1 MTRRDA
7 VGTPLIQVLEA
18 DLIRKL
24 VAPTTLDPITQKSI
38 FISELN
44 INGKP
49 LGDMRDLNAERM
61 YQVSHTL
68 RRKHLPVVTSHS
80 SEKGY
85 ELHFGRYILA
95 HHYEYNSNNKVSVV
109 SFDLDWQPDDETQNK
124 PLLFNALTNLVKE
137 NVLSTLEQAKAF
149 QFLNTYFGL
158 NQSQI
163 SNSCGCS
170 RSQVSNIQRLLSL
183 PESLLNDLES
193 GKISSSHCRTLL
205 AIKDNPNALSY
216 YASLVKEQ
224 NISVHALNDLLR
236 VHHSSNLLESTIS
249 QLRTEGLEL
258 RLEQA
263 RIGGRVVI
271 TFKDSNELHRILERL
286 KD

>member
-1 MTRRDA
+1 MSRRDA

-18 DLIRKL
+18 DLVRNL
-24 VAPTTLDPITQKSI
+24 VAPTTLDPIKQKSVSL
-38 FISELN
+38 SEFRT
-44 INGKP
+44 NGQG

-61 YQVSHTL
+61 HQVFHTL
-68 RRKHLPVVTSHS
+68 KRKHLPVITSHS
-80 SEKGY
+80 SQRGY
-85 ELHFGRYILA
+85 ELHFGRYIIA
-95 HHYEYNSNNKVSVV
+95 HHYENKLNGKVSVV
-109 SFDLDWQPDDETQNK
+109 SFDLDWQPGDASQNK
-124 PLLFNALTNLVKE
+124 KLLFNTLTNLVKE

-163 SNSCGCS
+163 SNACGCS

-205 AIKDNPNALSY
+205 ALKDNPNALSY

-224 NISVHALNDLLR
+224 NISVHALNDLIR

-258 RLEQA
+258 TLEQA
-263 RIGGRVVI
+263 RNGGRVVI
-271 TFKDSNELHRILERL
+271 AFKDSNELHRILERL